1 MSAAQPV
8 ADVDATNFITV
19 SQASKEA
26 FKTATL
32 LRSLKVSAL
41 IRGEAGVGRKTLAR
55 YILPSAP
62 VVEAKNYDELLSVLH
77 SSSEII
83 ISELDNVANIKV
95 VLQEAESNGVRIIA
109 TASPTY
115 ENEKLEEFFGID
127 FTIPPLRE
135 RLEDVE
141 VLCKQFCKEIE
152 EMLATEINLDMQS
165 LEPDLS
171 KNALSLKRQIMVR
184 SIFDD
189 IDEKDLMGLLY
200 NYLYDKLGSNDDYRK
215 FLHLYEVPLIK
226 AGLKRYKSQLQLSQ
240 VLGLN
245 RNTLRKKISNNKEY
259 LNE

>member
-1 MSAAQPV
+1 MSAALPV

-41 IRGEAGVGRKTLAR
+41 IRGEAGVGKKTLAR

-62 VVEAKNYDELLSVLH
+62 IVDAKNYDELLSLLH
-77 SSSEII
+77 STSEII
-83 ISELDNVANIKV
+83 ISDLENVANIKV
-95 VLQEAESNGVRIIA
+95 VLQEAEANSVRIIA
-109 TASPTY
+109 TASSTY

-135 RLEDVE
+135 RMEDVE
-141 VLCKQFCKEIE
+141 VLCKQFCKEVGD
-152 EMLATEINLDMQS
+152 MLGVDIGLDMNT

-171 KNALSLKRQIMVR
+171 KNALSLKRQIIVR
-184 SIFDD
+184 TIFDD
-189 IDEKDLMGLLY
+189 IDEKDLMELLY
-200 NYLYDKLGSNDDYRK
+200 NYLYDKLGGNDDYRE

-226 AGLKRYKSQLQLSQ
+226 AGLKRFKSQLKLSQ

-245 RNTLRKKISNNKEY
+245 RNTLRKKISNIKEY
-259 LNE
+259 LHE